1 MGESLKPTA
10 ALYRVAS
17 DHPKSAK
24 SAMSWGGWGADAL
37 TLIVHAHDARCP
49 RRKYLLG
56 YHRGCGGVR
65 EQINILEGVIHERE
79 RQK

>member
-1 MGESLKPTA
+1 
-10 ALYRVAS
+10 
-17 DHPKSAK
+17 
-24 SAMSWGGWGADAL
+24 MSWGGWGADAL

-65 EQINILEGVIHERE
+65 EQFNILEGVIHERE